1 MSSWHEV
8 LARLPQH
15 EIEVIRCSRL
25 FETLPVGGPK
35 GQATFLNA
43 ALTVRTALSAPD
55 LVTELLTVEREIGR
69 VRETRWGP
77 RLVDLD
83 LMLYE
88 SQIHDLLPCLVPHP
102 RMSFRRFM
110 LEPACEVAADWVHPI
125 TRCSLANLLDQLP
138 RINHRVQL
146 LGVDWNQHAADFD
159 QPSGDSRFQAAI
171 GGLIESVEKLGW
183 NVMLGPT
190 GSTTTDTA
198 SIFSLFVT
206 TEQHPAPGSVGGPYL
221 VLSADESEQWAA
233 DVSAAFQSMC

>member
-8 LARLPQH
+8 LTRLPQH
-15 EIEVIRCSRL
+15 GIEILKYSRL
-25 FETLPVGGPK
+25 FETVPVGGPS

-55 LVTELLTVEREIGR
+55 LVAELLAIEREIGR

-88 SQIHDLLPCLVPHP
+88 SQVHDLLPCLVPHP
-102 RMSFRRFM
+102 RMTFRRFM

-138 RINHRVQL
+138 RINHQVQI
-146 LGVDWNQHAADFD
+146 LGADWDRDPVACHEPNDHQRL
-159 QPSGDSRFQAAI
+159 PAAI
-171 GGLIESVEKLGW
+171 GELIASLQRLGW
-183 NVMLGPT
+183 NVTLGPT
-190 GSTTTDTA
+190 GSTAIKTA
-198 SIFSLFVT
+198 SIFTLFVT
-206 TEQHPAPGSVGGPYL
+206 TERHPAPGSVSGPYL
-221 VLSADESEQWAA
+221 VLAADESEQWTSDVNAA
-233 DVSAAFQSMC
+233 LQSMR